1 MKYNNTPVCILHLI
15 IVFFLTS
22 VSSKS
27 QQVVEK
33 EILSGRH
40 FMFSIPHCAKEAGEG
55 ARGSASVELWVSSEK
70 NTTVYVSTKSHGSF
84 QAKINADKVAKI
96 PLNDSYMNTKNE
108 IIQNLGIEL
117 TSNEPVSVTVYISY
131 RYSGEAFKVIPSHS
145 LGTRYRT
152 LNLYQDETDEIKP
165 SQIVIVAAEDTTTVK
180 YTPTFNTANVQKG
193 KTGTIVLNKGQSFLI
208 HNEKKANYTHIG
220 GDLTGSLIESDKPIA
235 VISGHT
241 KGAFPRYSK
250 RMLGRPANFMRNT
263 LVEMMLPENMLG
275 TEYISAPIK
284 YTNRYVRNIDPDDVG
299 DMIRFVATVNGTIIS
314 QMRQDG
320 TGLKPISKLLNAG
333 EYHEITNMD
342 LAALYKSNFPVLV
355 GQYGKAWRNQFITS
369 EAKKE
374 EIQNPSRNGSGML
387 LTLTPFDRWYSHTSF
402 YSQSGIDNF
411 VYMTFHT
418 KDSALI
424 LLDDSVICKK
434 YKNDI
439 VQIMGTPYSYLAT
452 QVSYGEHII
461 RGAKFAAYAY
471 GNWDYSKDGFAYGY
485 PTALMYNK
493 VCNDSLI
500 ITSIDSCGTIVGKVS
515 IVNDSAHCSSLYS
528 ISLVQ
533 DSIFNFSF
541 TEEKIDNHDLSANFT
556 LKIIDKLKAAS
567 ALIEFTTTAGTTYKK
582 RFTLPNGCY
591 DSISFVTNASS
602 CGEYNTQVQLL
613 SEDTVSSRID
623 IIGFNGKNYEYTEI
637 SKSEKSAQYVLNVTN
652 KDEAAFATVKVLTKR
667 GISSEK
673 GYSYKPSKLPVIH
686 DTMRIG
692 ILSQGEIKCAQTY
705 IYNRTN
711 EEIII
716 QDIKFSGTDH
726 VFHLKT
732 PSKLPFIFLPDKPL
746 FLKICGENIV
756 NSQGVVSSSIEFS
769 YPCGKQT
776 IGYVS
781 FDSDS
786 ITSHIQE
793 YSVTNNHRQGYYSV
807 HNVVYDGTKLPNE
820 FDILQQTSSSFS
832 LYDNIGQRISTGIIT
847 SKDDLLSQSGF
858 TFPKG
863 VSILLVETKG
873 ANGQK
878 YMFRVCHY

>member
-299 DMIRFVATVNGTIIS
+299 DMIRFVATVNGTVIS

-452 QVSYGEHII
+452 QVSYGEHRIK
-461 RGAKFAAYAY
+461 GAKFAAYSY

-485 PTALMYNK
+485 PTAHKYNK
-493 VCNDSLI
+493 TCNDSI
-500 ITSIDSCGTIVGKVS
+500 IIQTKDTCGYVNGTISVIEK
-515 IVNDSAHCSSLYS
+515 NACSGIYS
-528 ISLVQ
+528 IAFIE
-533 DSIFNFSF
+533 DSSFNVSFTKNFSQ
-541 TEEKIDNHDLSANFT
+541 S
-556 LKIIDKLKAAS
+556 S
-567 ALIEFTTTAGTTYKK
+567 STTAEFELFVKDRLKPAKAVVEVISLSSREYRQTIN
-582 RFTLPNGCY
+582 LQDQCY
-591 DSISFVTNASS
+591 DSITAVTEEKS
-602 CGEYNTQVQLL
+602 CGYFKTTAKVLPESDISSMIDRIETTVENYAYKESNKSDKEVVYNL
-613 SEDTVSSRID
+613 TVVNPNLQANAIVTVYTKR
-623 IIGFNGKNYEYTEI
+623 GFFSKNEYEYTPEEI
-637 SKSEKSAQYVLNVTN
+637 TLNN
-652 KDEAAFATVKVLTKR
+652 KDLYLGKIKIGDRVCKPLIISNKSDEAVLIAGLDFIGNKNTFTIDKNPFLPFMIQPQESDTLSVCAKCNSTQK
-667 GISSEK
+667 GNISS
-673 GYSYKPSKLPVIH
+673 SYVI
-686 DTMRIG
+686 T
-692 ILSQGEIKCAQTY
+692 Q
-705 IYNRTN
+705 N
-711 EEIII
+711 
-716 QDIKFSGTDH
+716 
-726 VFHLKT
+726 
-732 PSKLPFIFLPDKPL
+732 
-746 FLKICGENIV
+746 
-756 NSQGVVSSSIEFS
+756 
-769 YPCGKQT
+769 CGKQIVGT
-776 IGYVS
+776 VS
-781 FDSDS
+781 FDVDS
-786 ITSHIQE
+786 IISSIDE
-793 YSVTNNHRQGYYSV
+793 YSVTNNHRQGYYNV
-807 HNVVYDGTKLPNE
+807 YNVVYDGAKLPSE

-832 LYDNIGQRISTGIIT
+832 LYDNIGQQLSTGIIT

-873 ANGQK
+873 QNGQK